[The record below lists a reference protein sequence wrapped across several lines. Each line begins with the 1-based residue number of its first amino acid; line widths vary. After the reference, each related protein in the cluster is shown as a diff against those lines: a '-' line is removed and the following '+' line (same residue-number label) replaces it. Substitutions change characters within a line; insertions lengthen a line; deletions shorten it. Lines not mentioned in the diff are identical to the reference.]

1 MWLCFAGS
9 RGRQSVKAIA
19 SIRFDLP
26 SIISTKKELTAA
38 IRTENRREIE
48 EGANRVLAEE
58 RLEVLEFNR
67 NKLTFEISGN
77 ATY

>member
-26 SIISTKKELTAA
+26 SIISMKKELTAA
-38 IRTENRREIE
+38 VRTENCREIE
-48 EGANRVLAEE
+48 EGANCVLAEE
-58 RLEVLEFNR
+58 
-67 NKLTFEISGN
+67 
-77 ATY
+77 

>member
-19 SIRFDLP
+19 SIKFDLP
-26 SIISTKKELTAA
+26 SIISTKKELTTAV
-38 IRTENRREIE
+38 RTENRCEIE

-58 RLEVLEFNR
+58 
-67 NKLTFEISGN
+67 
-77 ATY
+77 